1 MKNQENSNRNI
12 QDYQLLALGE
22 RKSKGRPW
30 AILTSD
36 ETSQTLG
43 LTLKQ
48 TARLFSR
55 LLLKQRIQQLRRG
68 VYLTPGKLPPGK
80 LWQPSPYEVLWAYMN
95 WLGAKWQITGLAAFA
110 KYGFSTQVP
119 QIFTVC
125 NDKLSGEIEAGGSR
139 FTFIKVDKEKL
150 GNTTL
155 FPMIGGI
162 EISFSSKV
170 RTIFDAVYYANRF
183 GSLPSAYTWIAE
195 MKTDQNAI
203 HELVHCCL
211 SYGNKQTL
219 SRIGF
224 VLEKLNIDVTLLI
237 NEQKKNTTDTLIPL
251 VPGPRRGKID
261 RRWGIM
267 ENKSIFE
274 IFAELEIPDAD
285 DT

>member
-1 MKNQENSNRNI
+1 MHLI
-12 QDYQLLALGE
+12 LL
-22 RKSKGRPW
+22 
-30 AILTSD
+30 I
-36 ETSQTLG
+36 

-203 HELVHCCL
+203 HELVDCCL